1 MNRGLSVL
9 TWGTSPVAM
18 LAYYGVQ
25 WLQDNDP
32 EHPLLRLLERC
43 VGRIAGQPKDPA
55 QRRGG
60 TGHFLVLVG
69 PDRCRCGNEWPCM
82 DSVAADRLTRQ
93 I

>member
-1 MNRGLSVL
+1 MIYLINLAIAA
-9 TWGTSPVAM
+9 VAAEIAEA
-18 LAYYGVQ
+18 LYGRRRT
-25 WLQDNDP
+25 P
-32 EHPLLRLLERC
+32 YK
-43 VGRIAGQPKDPA
+43 PKDRA

-69 PDRCRCGNEWPCM
+69 PDRCRCGASWPCV

>member
-1 MNRGLSVL
+1 MTGLLWLGFVAGVTTL
-9 TWGTSPVAM
+9 LVWFFKPHRWGDTYAAVTRA
-18 LAYYGVQ
+18 
-25 WLQDNDP
+25 
-32 EHPLLRLLERC
+32 
-43 VGRIAGQPKDPA
+43 PKVKDRA

-69 PDRCRCGNEWPCM
+69 PDRCRCGASWPCM